1 MYEIR
6 VALCGRGIVL
16 LHHSVPRASNHS
28 LGVPSVR
35 ASPPVRLT
43 DRYDFFLTFF
53 SFFFPN
59 KYNLQTLQSL
69 MPRNERQH
77 ASMSRAS
84 GTMPSTHTT
93 AHQLV
98 LTASSTT
105 TTTTTNRIG
114 GSKCIRV
121 SSYGY
126 VFFFTFL
133 AYRLPP
139 PSYLHPT
146 MTTEGARDASDAS
159 RVLVSLLFIYLRST
173 LRRPHNKGLEKP

>member
-6 VALCGRGIVL
+6 VAPCGRGIVL

-77 ASMSRAS
+77 ASMSRLVPTPRAS
-84 GTMPSTHTT
+84 RTTRVSSTHRDTT

-105 TTTTTNRIG
+105 DTTTTNDIG
-114 GSKCIRV
+114 GSKCICV

-126 VFFFTFL
+126 VFFLSFFFTFL
-133 AYRLPP
+133 TIFCL
-139 PSYLHPT
+139 
-146 MTTEGARDASDAS
+146 
-159 RVLVSLLFIYLRST
+159 
-173 LRRPHNKGLEKP
+173 